1 MLETIEALL
10 MIAAISAGL
19 IWYAL
24 VLARREAP
32 GRTKGAKPAARS
44 VAEKSDPDAH
54 LGRTGTE

>member
-24 VLARREAP
+24 VFARREIP
-32 GRTKGAKPAARS
+32 GQTKGANTAARS
-44 VAEKSDPDAH
+44 RLEKPDPDAH

>member
-24 VLARREAP
+24 VFARRKTR
-32 GRTKGAKPAARS
+32 GRTRGTAVRSRLAKP
-44 VAEKSDPDAH
+44 DPDAH

>member
-10 MIAAISAGL
+10 MISAISAGL

-24 VLARREAP
+24 VLARREIP
-32 GRTKGAKPAARS
+32 GRTKGTNSPVRSRLEKP
-44 VAEKSDPDAH
+44 DPDAH

>member
-32 GRTKGAKPAARS
+32 GRTKSTDTAVPSRLEKP
-44 VAEKSDPDAH
+44 DPDAH